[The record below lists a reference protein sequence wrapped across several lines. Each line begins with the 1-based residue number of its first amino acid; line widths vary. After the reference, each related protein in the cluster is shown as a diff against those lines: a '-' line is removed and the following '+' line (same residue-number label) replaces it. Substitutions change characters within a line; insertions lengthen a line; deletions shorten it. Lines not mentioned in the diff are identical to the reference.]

1 MDVRSPETPYSHPED
16 AAVAALERAVAD
28 LEAQA
33 ASEAAT
39 SSELE
44 ASIAREEAA
53 LVAKRQ
59 ERQDVERRL
68 AQQQGVAKLL
78 ELQLQVQQQVSAVAG
93 SLSQVSNAE
102 SAWMPGALKQREQEV
117 DALSSALKRQQKISH
132 DAHRELLK
140 LSAAKKRAAAGG
152 SRAAEAEALRATL
165 AEMET
170 ARMLAEARADELA
183 AQVRLLE
190 EQGLRL
196 RLHPPPPPDGKGHAP
211 RKPKRVIVPSARGGY
226 ADGRSGFAG
235 PVR

>member
-1 MDVRSPETPYSHPED
+1 
-16 AAVAALERAVAD
+16 
-28 LEAQA
+28 
-33 ASEAAT
+33 
-39 SSELE
+39 
-44 ASIAREEAA
+44 
-53 LVAKRQ
+53 
-59 ERQDVERRL
+59 
-68 AQQQGVAKLL
+68 
-78 ELQLQVQQQVSAVAG
+78 
-93 SLSQVSNAE
+93 
-102 SAWMPGALKQREQEV
+102 MPVGY
-117 DALSSALKRQQKISH
+117 
-132 DAHRELLK
+132 
-140 LSAAKKRAAAGG
+140 
-152 SRAAEAEALRATL
+152 RAAEAEALRATL